1 MPCIPIA
8 AGGGGALILLNF
20 QPPCEPFRPNFR
32 PGPRCRCLD
41 DARVDDKTC
50 AGRAERSRVE
60 GLPRLPILLPH
71 LGSRLWIARDRL
83 AGTYVTPCRLFPAA
97 QNPRRLP
104 GRAVGSVLT
113 RGRYLHRDV
122 YQRGCNVC
130 HRRIRRRA
138 ANHEHPARLN
148 THIDERVDRVGKSAE
163 HSLDGRPREI
173 LRCQILPT
181 DAVKR
186 SASIGQIGGSF
197 PIEVREHDESAGTG
211 FGGER
216 QRGEGIHI
224 DAEEFSGAG
233 EDARGVQRAH

>member
-1 MPCIPIA
+1 M
-8 AGGGGALILLNF
+8 
-20 QPPCEPFRPNFR
+20 
-32 PGPRCRCLD
+32 
-41 DARVDDKTC
+41 
-50 AGRAERSRVE
+50 
-60 GLPRLPILLPH
+60 
-71 LGSRLWIARDRL
+71 WIARDCL
-83 AGTYVTPCRLFPAA
+83 AGTYVTPCGLFPAA
-97 QNPRRLP
+97 QNPCRLP
-104 GRAVGSVLT
+104 GRAVGNVLT
-113 RGRYLHRDV
+113 SRRYLHRDV
-122 YQRGCNVC
+122 YERGCDIR
-130 HRRIRRRA
+130 HRRIRCRTA
-138 ANHEHPARLN
+138 DYEYSARLN

-216 QRGEGIHI
+216 QSGEGFHI

-233 EDARGVQRAH
+233 EDARSVQRAHQRQEDTGGIGEARDQAGGVFGRLTRCLLYTSDAADE